1 MMTMLLLL
9 FVLMLTAADTAL
21 IALVFLRIYRTAA
34 TERLERQV
42 EESISHRRDPMDEG
56 IENILTFSV
65 NGKTGLEGRGDDR
78 DEE

>member
-1 MMTMLLLL
+1 MMTMILLL

-21 IALVFLRIYRTAA
+21 IALVFLRIYRNAG
-34 TERLERQV
+34 EEQLERKVQ
-42 EESISHRRDPMDEG
+42 ESISRRRDPMDEG

-65 NGKTGLEGRGDDR
+65 NGKTGFEDRSR